1 MENKNREMISIKGN
15 PFKFQHCM
23 MACEIFGDKTFF
35 HINLAFSHFSMAS
48 IKKNMYRVFITVL
61 IFLYMNNM
69 HIANV
74 YTLVDKITELQ
85 QFLTVAQWGEFTNGL

>member
-1 MENKNREMISIKGN
+1 
-15 PFKFQHCM
+15 
-23 MACEIFGDKTFF
+23 
-35 HINLAFSHFSMAS
+35 
-48 IKKNMYRVFITVL
+48 
-61 IFLYMNNM
+61 MNNM